1 MKLSNVAII
10 YRKELVDTLRDRR
23 SLFTS
28 IVLPMLAFPVLLG
41 GMIGLMVFFAQRAS
55 RDVTPVMLLG
65 EEHAPALAA
74 RLRAVE
80 NFKIVPPADDY
91 AARISDKKLRAAVE
105 FPAALEENLTARP
118 EETQTVTVY
127 HFEGEFRSREAL
139 RAVQRAVRD
148 YRDQVVEQRLAARG
162 LSPDA
167 LQPFAWE
174 KENVASA
181 EQVTGVIA
189 GMFLPYMVILL
200 AFTGA
205 LYPAIDLSAGEK
217 ERGTLETILAS
228 AVSRTELVAG
238 KFLLVFSASLLT
250 TLLAVASLAVTL
262 LAGAQYLGRLTGGF
276 VVALSWKAGATV
288 FFLIVP
294 LAVVFSAALLAIAL
308 LARNYREAQS
318 YTTSLSF
325 LVILPALGSLVP
337 GVELNAR
344 LALVPILNISLA
356 AKDIFVDRYPW
367 ALLGLIF
374 LSTCVYAAVALW
386 VAVRQFHREE
396 ALFRT

>member
-1 MKLSNVAII
+1 MKLANVSIV
-10 YRKELVDTLRDRR
+10 YRKELRDTLRDRR

-28 IVLPMLAFPVLLG
+28 IVLPVLAFPVLMG
-41 GMIGLMVFFAQRAS
+41 GMIGLMIFFAQRAS

-65 EEHAPALAA
+65 PENAPALAA
-74 RLRAVE
+74 KLRAQE
-80 NFKIVPPADDY
+80 NFQMVPSADDY
-91 AARISDKKLRAAVE
+91 AARINDKKLRAAVE
-105 FPAALEENLTARP
+105 FPENLEANLTTRP

-139 RAVQRAVRD
+139 RTIQRAVRD

-162 LSPDA
+162 LSADA
-167 LQPFAWE
+167 LKPFAWE
-174 KENVASA
+174 RANVASA

-189 GMFLPYMVILL
+189 GMILPYMVIIL

-228 AVSRTELVAG
+228 PVRRSELVAG
-238 KFLLVFSASLLT
+238 KFLLVLSASVLT
-250 TLLAVASLAVTL
+250 TVLALGSLGGTL

-276 VVALSWKAGATV
+276 VVALSWKAALTV
-288 FFLIVP
+288 FFLTLP
-294 LAVVFSAALLAIAL
+294 LAVVFSAGLLAVAV

-318 YTTSLSF
+318 YTTPLTF
-325 LVILPALGSLVP
+325 LVLLPAVGSLVP
-337 GVELNAR
+337 GVELNSR
-344 LALVPILNISLA
+344 LALVPILNVSLA
-356 AKDIFVDRYPW
+356 AKDIFIDRYPW

-374 LSTCVYAAVALW
+374 LSTCLYAAVALW
-386 VAVRQFHREE
+386 VAGRQFQREE
-396 ALFRT
+396 VLFRH